1 MKCTNSGWSAEVGT
15 GSFSTVAEASINGV
29 SLYYEEHGTGNPM
42 LCIHG
47 TGGSALL
54 WGDAAAELARR
65 GRVIIYDRRGCTRS
79 ERPDPYDIT
88 TVGQH
93 ADDAAGLLEALE
105 AIPAVVIGR
114 SYGGEVAVDLV
125 QRYPDLVRALIL
137 LEPAVFALSAETL
150 AWGEMVRSQLQA
162 AAAAGG
168 PGAASERLYRIM
180 LGDAIWQGFPDAV
193 RQMVVDNGPAV
204 LAEFAGGW
212 SRPDPAVLARVRQPV
227 LIVSAASSPP
237 AFRSTNDALAGM
249 IPGARRELIGGG
261 HLLNP
266 AAPVV
271 LDFLEDVLDER

>member
-1 MKCTNSGWSAEVGT
+1 
-15 GSFSTVAEASINGV
+15 VAEASINGV
-29 SLYYEEHGTGNPM
+29 SLYYEEHGTGHPM

-47 TGGSALL
+47 TGSSALI
-54 WGDAAAELARR
+54 WGDAVAELARR
-65 GRVIIYDRRGCTRS
+65 GRVFVYDRRGCTRS

-93 ADDAAGLLEALE
+93 ADDAAGLLEALD

-125 QRYPDLVRALIL
+125 QRYPDLVRALVL

-150 AWGEMVRSQLQA
+150 AWGKMLASQVQA

-168 PGAASERLYRIM
+168 PAAASDRLYRIV
-180 LGDAIWQGFPDAV
+180 LGDAAWQGLPEAV

-204 LAEFAGGW
+204 LAELTGGW

-227 LIVSAASSPP
+227 LIVSAASSPA
-237 AFRSTNDALAGM
+237 AFRSANDVLSGM
-249 IPGARRELIGGG
+249 IPGARHELIGGG
-261 HLLNP
+261 HLLSP

-271 LDFLEDVLDER
+271 LDFLEDVLDKR

>member
-1 MKCTNSGWSAEVGT
+1 MAAEVGAA
-15 GSFSTVAEASINGV
+15 SVSTVAEASINGV
-29 SLYYEEHGTGNPM
+29 SLYYEEHGTGHPM

-47 TGGSALL
+47 TGSSALI
-54 WGDAAAELARR
+54 WGDAVAELARR
-65 GRVIIYDRRGCTRS
+65 GRVIVYDRRGCTRS

-88 TVGQH
+88 TVGQQ
-93 ADDAAGLLEALE
+93 ADDAAGLLEALD

-125 QRYPDLVRALIL
+125 QRYPDLVRALVL

-150 AWGEMVRSQLQA
+150 AWGEMLTSQVQA

-168 PGAASERLYRIM
+168 PAAASDRLYRIV
-180 LGDAIWQGFPDAV
+180 LGDAAWQGLPDAV

-204 LAEFAGGW
+204 LAELTGGW

-227 LIVSAASSPP
+227 LIVSAASSPA
-237 AFRSTNDALAGM
+237 AFRSANDVLSGM
-249 IPGARRELIGGG
+249 IPGARHELIGGG
-261 HLLNP
+261 HLLSP

-271 LDFLEDVLDER
+271 LDFLEDVLDKR